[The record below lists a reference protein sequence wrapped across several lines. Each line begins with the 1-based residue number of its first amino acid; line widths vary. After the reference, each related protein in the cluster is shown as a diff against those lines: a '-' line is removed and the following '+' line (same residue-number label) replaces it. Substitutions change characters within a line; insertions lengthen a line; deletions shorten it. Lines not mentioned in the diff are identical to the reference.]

1 MNIRKQKKQIPAE
14 FRKQMYENYKAN
26 MAFYGKP
33 ISSYKQWLKDVFNTQ
48 EKWTVMILL
57 SFQSHS

>member
-26 MAFYGKP
+26 ML
-33 ISSYKQWLKDVFNTQ
+33 S
-48 EKWTVMILL
+48 TV
-57 SFQSHS
+57 SR